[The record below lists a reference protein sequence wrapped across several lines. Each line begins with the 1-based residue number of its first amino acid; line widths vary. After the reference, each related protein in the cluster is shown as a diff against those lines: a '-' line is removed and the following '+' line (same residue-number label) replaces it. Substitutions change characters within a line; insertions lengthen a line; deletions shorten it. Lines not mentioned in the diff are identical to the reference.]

1 MSRFARHLNPQISP
15 MADINRQ
22 DIIRGMMA
30 EVDGL
35 TYSMASASLEAVIT
49 CLSQAL
55 ANHQS
60 IMLSD
65 FGRFSVRYR
74 RARSA
79 IHPRTHQPM
88 TIPEV
93 IVPHFT
99 PSPHLK
105 KLVHKPNEPHSDI
118 SR

>member
-1 MSRFARHLNPQISP
+1 
-15 MADINRQ
+15 MADISRQ
-22 DIIRGMMA
+22 DIIHSMMA

-35 TYSMASASLEAVIT
+35 SYNMASASLEAVINCVT
-49 CLSQAL
+49 QSL

-65 FGRFSVRYR
+65 FGKFGIRHR
-74 RARSA
+74 RARLGS
-79 IHPRTHQPM
+79 HPRTHQPI

-93 IVPHFT
+93 VVPHFT

-105 KLVHKPNEPHSDI
+105 KLVQKPNEKNQ
-118 SR
+118 

>member
-1 MSRFARHLNPQISP
+1 

-35 TYSMASASLEAVIT
+35 SYSMASASLEAALTCISKALKDHKSIT
-49 CLSQAL
+49 
-55 ANHQS
+55 
-60 IMLSD
+60 LSD
-65 FGRFSVRYR
+65 FGKFGVRHR
-74 RARSA
+74 RARVGS
-79 IHPRTHQPM
+79 HPRTHQPI

-105 KLVHKPNEPHSDI
+105 KQVQKPNEPNPDV

>member
-1 MSRFARHLNPQISP
+1 

-35 TYSMASASLEAVIT
+35 SYSMASASLEAVLT
-49 CLSQAL
+49 CVTKAL

-60 IMLSD
+60 ITLND
-65 FGRFSVRYR
+65 FGKFAVRYR
-74 RARSA
+74 RARSGS
-79 IHPRTHQPM
+79 HPRTHQPI

-93 IVPHFT
+93 MIPHFV
-99 PSPHLK
+99 PSPNLK
-105 KLVHKPNEPHSDI
+105 KLVQKPNEPNSDI

>member
-1 MSRFARHLNPQISP
+1 

-35 TYSMASASLEAVIT
+35 SYSMASASLEAVLT
-49 CLSQAL
+49 LVNQAL
-55 ANHQS
+55 ADHQS

-65 FGRFSVRYR
+65 FGKFGVRHR
-74 RARSA
+74 QARSGS
-79 IHPRTHQPM
+79 HPRTHQPI

-93 IVPHFT
+93 FIPYFT

-105 KLVHKPNEPHSDI
+105 KLVQKSNEKTQ
-118 SR
+118 

>member
-1 MSRFARHLNPQISP
+1 

-22 DIIRGMMA
+22 DIIRSMMA

-35 TYSMASASLEAVIT
+35 SYNIASASLEAVIG
-49 CLSQAL
+49 CLTQAL

-60 IMLSD
+60 ITLSD
-65 FGRFSVRYR
+65 FGKFGVRHR
-74 RARSA
+74 RARLGS
-79 IHPRTHQPM
+79 HPRTRQPI

-93 IVPHFT
+93 VVPYFT

-105 KLVHKPNEPHSDI
+105 KLVQKQ
-118 SR
+118 

>member
-1 MSRFARHLNPQISP
+1 

-35 TYSMASASLEAVIT
+35 SYSMASASLEAVLT
-49 CLSQAL
+49 CFTKALS
-55 ANHQS
+55 NHQS
-60 IMLSD
+60 VMLSD
-65 FGRFSVRYR
+65 FGRFGVRRR
-74 RARSA
+74 RARLGT
-79 IHPRTHQPM
+79 HPRTHQPI

-93 IVPHFT
+93 IVPSFV

-105 KLVHKPNEPHSDI
+105 KLVQQPNEPNSDI

>member
-1 MSRFARHLNPQISP
+1 

-22 DIIRGMMA
+22 DIIRGMMT

-35 TYSMASASLEAVIT
+35 TYSMASASLEAVLT
-49 CLSQAL
+49 CLTQTL
-55 ANHQS
+55 TNHQS

-65 FGRFSVRYR
+65 FGKFGVRHR

-79 IHPRTHQPM
+79 IHPRTHQPII
-88 TIPEV
+88 IPEV
-93 IVPHFT
+93 VVPHFI

-105 KLVHKPNEPHSDI
+105 NLVQKSNEPNSDI

>member
-1 MSRFARHLNPQISP
+1 

-35 TYSMASASLEAVIT
+35 SYSMASASLEAVLT

-65 FGRFSVRYR
+65 FGKFGVRHR
-74 RARSA
+74 RARYGS
-79 IHPRTHQPM
+79 HPRTRQPII
-88 TIPEV
+88 IPE
-93 IVPHFT
+93 IMIPHFT
-99 PSPHLK
+99 PSPYLK
-105 KLVHKPNEPHSDI
+105 KLVQKPNEPNSDI

>member
-1 MSRFARHLNPQISP
+1 

-22 DIIRGMMA
+22 DIIRGMMS

-35 TYSMASASLEAVIT
+35 TYSVASASLEAVLT
-49 CLSQAL
+49 CLTQAL

-65 FGRFSVRYR
+65 FGKFGIRHRC
-74 RARSA
+74 ARSGS
-79 IHPRTHQPM
+79 HPRTHKPM

-93 IVPHFT
+93 VVPYFT

-105 KLVHKPNEPHSDI
+105 KLVQKSNEPNSDI

>member
-1 MSRFARHLNPQISP
+1 

-22 DIIRGMMA
+22 DIIRGMMS

-35 TYSMASASLEAVIT
+35 SYSMASASLEAVLT
-49 CLSQAL
+49 CLTQAL
-55 ANHQS
+55 SNHQS

-65 FGRFSVRYR
+65 FGKFGVRHR
-74 RARSA
+74 RARSGS
-79 IHPRTHQPM
+79 HPRTHQPI

-93 IVPHFT
+93 IIPHFT

-105 KLVHKPNEPHSDI
+105 KLVQKPNELNSDI
-118 SR
+118 PR

>member
-1 MSRFARHLNPQISP
+1 

-35 TYSMASASLEAVIT
+35 SYNLASASLEAILTCIT
-49 CLSQAL
+49 QAL
-55 ANHQS
+55 ENHQS
-60 IMLSD
+60 IMLSE
-65 FGRFSVRYR
+65 FGKFGVRHR
-74 RARSA
+74 QARSGS
-79 IHPRTHQPM
+79 HPRTHQPI

-93 IVPHFT
+93 VIPYFT

-105 KLVHKPNEPHSDI
+105 KLVQKPNE
-118 SR
+118 RK